1 MVAVVRGIR
10 GATTLDEDSV
20 EQIYKRVQAL
30 VGEMLSRN
38 GVRPDDIVSMIF
50 TATDD
55 VTATFPATAARALG
69 FEDVPLL
76 GAREMSVPGDPP
88 RCVRVLAH
96 VYSERPR
103 VEISHVYLEG
113 AAGLRPDLSDG

>member
-1 MVAVVRGIR
+1 MAAVVRGIR

-20 EQIYKRVQAL
+20 EQVYKRVQAL

-38 GVRPDDIVSMIF
+38 GIGPDDVISMIF

-55 VTATFPATAARALG
+55 VTSAFPATAARAMGLD
-69 FEDVPLL
+69 EVPLL
-76 GAREMSVPGDPP
+76 GAREMAVPGDPP

-96 VYSERPR
+96 VYTERSR
-103 VEISHVYLEG
+103 AELSHVYLEG
-113 AAGLRPDLSDG
+113 AAGLRPDLAS